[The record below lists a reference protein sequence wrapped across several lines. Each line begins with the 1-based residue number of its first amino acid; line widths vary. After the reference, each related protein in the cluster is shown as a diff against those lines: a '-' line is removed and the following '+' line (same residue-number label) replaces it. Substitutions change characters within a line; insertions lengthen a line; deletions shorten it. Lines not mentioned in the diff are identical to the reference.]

1 MEDVHDDW
9 RITVDFDEEAD
20 GADLLERLG
29 ARRFASEERKRLG
42 DRVIVSRDAA
52 RVYLYTDAEE
62 RAREVENVVRT
73 ELTGQRARATVS
85 VERWHPAEQVWK
97 DASVPLPASPDEVED
112 ERERLEARETAESL
126 ATGRADW
133 EVRIELPGH
142 GETVELA
149 ERLEAEDIPV
159 VRRHTYLLVG
169 AVSEEAAHALAER
182 LRAEVPPG
190 STVHV
195 QPGGEM
201 VWEVTPQN
209 PFAILGGLG
218 G

>member
-1 MEDVHDDW
+1 MPDDW

-52 RVYLYTDAEE
+52 RVYLYAESE
-62 RAREVENVVRT
+62 QQAREVEGVVRH
-73 ELTGQRARATVS
+73 ELTEQHARGAVS
-85 VERWHPAEQVWK
+85 VERWHPVEQVWK
-97 DASVPLPASPDEVED
+97 DASVPLPESPGEVEE
-112 ERERLEARETAESL
+112 ERERLEERETAEAI
-126 ATGRADW
+126 ATGGADW

-142 GETVELA
+142 DETVELA
-149 ERLEAEDIPV
+149 ERLEAEGMPV

-169 AVSEEAAHALAER
+169 AVTEEAAQTLAER
-182 LRAEVPPG
+182 LRSEAPEG
-190 STVHV
+190 AKVHV

>member
-1 MEDVHDDW
+1 MQDDW
-9 RITVDFDEEAD
+9 RITVDFDDEAD

-42 DRVIVSRDAA
+42 DRVIVSRAAA
-52 RVYLYTDAEE
+52 RVFLYTESEAQ
-62 RAREVENVVRT
+62 AREVEDVVRR
-73 ELTGQRARATVS
+73 ELAEQHARATVA
-85 VERWHPAEQVWK
+85 VERWHPVEQTWK
-97 DASVPLPASPDEVED
+97 DASEPLPRSPAEIRE
-112 ERERLEARETAESL
+112 ERERLEEREAAEAI
-126 ATGRADW
+126 ATGGADW

-142 GETVELA
+142 DETVALA
-149 ERLEAEDIPV
+149 ERLEAEGIAV

-169 AVSEEAAHALAER
+169 AVTEEAAQALAER
-182 LRAEVPPG
+182 LRSEVPEG
-190 STVHV
+190 AKVHV
-195 QPGGEM
+195 QPGGEL